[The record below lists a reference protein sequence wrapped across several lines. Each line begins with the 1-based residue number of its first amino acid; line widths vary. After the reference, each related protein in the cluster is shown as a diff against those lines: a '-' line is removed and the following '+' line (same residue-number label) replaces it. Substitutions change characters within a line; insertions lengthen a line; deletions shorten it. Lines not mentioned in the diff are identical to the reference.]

1 MRLAQRIVAEILG
14 GDPTSTHG
22 RARLKAAIETRKAL
36 VRLGDPTV
44 KYAVG
49 SIPLELPLS
58 HPLPFFRH
66 DHPRYD
72 AAIGRIAAVVAGP
85 VVDVGANVGDTA
97 ASIRGLSGVPV
108 LCIEG
113 DERFYALLERNAP
126 ALEPVELERAF
137 VEAPQRGRVERGDGT
152 ARIVPGDAELP
163 SKPLARVLEEHPRF
177 AHPALL
183 KIDTDGMDVPILLAN
198 LDLLDRVR
206 PVLFFEYDPDAGAL
220 PEIFERLRELGYE
233 RMLVYENT
241 GEPAGAGPI
250 DPWPHEAY
258 SGFGGARYADVC
270 AFHRDDARGREVE
283 AMESTPVRLE

>member
-1 MRLAQRIVAEILG
+1 LG

-22 RARLKAAIETRKAL
+22 RARLKAAIEARKAL